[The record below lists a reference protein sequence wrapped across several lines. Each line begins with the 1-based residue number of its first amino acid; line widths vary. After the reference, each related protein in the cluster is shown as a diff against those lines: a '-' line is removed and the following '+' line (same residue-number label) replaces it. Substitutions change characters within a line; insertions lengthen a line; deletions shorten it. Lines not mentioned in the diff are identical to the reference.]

1 MHMLRY
7 RGIDRNS
14 ALVGSSVHVNQ
25 RIERLWRDFHR
36 CVTQLFYRLF
46 YYLEYHGYLNPIDE
60 KCIYALH
67 YVFIPRIN
75 KAATQFVEAW
85 NNHGLRT
92 ENTRSPNQL

>member
-1 MHMLRY
+1 MLVARHMLRY

-14 ALVGSSVHVNQ
+14 ALVSSSVHNQ

-60 KCIYALH
+60 KCIIMPYIMCL
-67 YVFIPRIN
+67 FL
-75 KAATQFVEAW
+75 ES
-85 NNHGLRT
+85 
-92 ENTRSPNQL
+92 TRLQLNL